1 MVNRSKCVSE
11 VNICNIDVFIGEYRV
26 FEGCYDHL
34 DLSRGISLWTKTF
47 LAKV

>member
-1 MVNRSKCVSE
+1 M
-11 VNICNIDVFIGEYRV
+11 CNIDVLVGESCV

-34 DLSRGISLWTKTF
+34 DLSRGISLWAKTF